1 MVEIESI
8 SSLLGDKAL
17 PFLTD
22 LLTVKGW
29 LGRIKQK
36 AFGVPKEEIPYMR
49 EKRFNSQEFIVHF
62 LFGTILGTPMGFGIW
77 TASVIGELLRGGNF
91 FNSYPAAYLFI
102 GGSAFL
108 CGLFFVLYKGPRW

>member
-8 SSLLGDKAL
+8 NSLLGDKAL

-49 EKRFNSQEFIVHF
+49 EKRFV
-62 LFGTILGTPMGFGIW
+62 T
-77 TASVIGELLRGGNF
+77 V
-91 FNSYPAAYLFI
+91 
-102 GGSAFL
+102 
-108 CGLFFVLYKGPRW
+108 